1 MSIRFYCPLRFSVFC
16 VFFFWLINL
25 ITEGY
30 SHESCL
36 SHPNCSEISGFHVSK
51 DEIRVSNLTREIFV
65 PGDEFFFCFE
75 EGEYSFTSYLSFA
88 TDVFTLPLVQVY
100 LVIWLVFVVKM
111 FFSSSYI
118 ILSLYQP
125 DLGGCR
131 TQLSRKP
138 RERMASW
145 FLH

>member
-1 MSIRFYCPLRFSVFC
+1 MEAGNDHGSISYNR
-16 VFFFWLINL
+16 
-25 ITEGY
+25 T
-30 SHESCL
+30 
-36 SHPNCSEISGFHVSK
+36 
-51 DEIRVSNLTREIFV
+51 RVSNLTREIFV
-65 PGDEFFFCFE
+65 PEDEFFFCFE
-75 EGEYSFTSYLSFA
+75 EGEYSFTYYLSFA

-138 RERMASW
+138 RERMAS
-145 FLH
+145 